1 MGRKRTSPVL
11 VMLVMVLTF
20 FTGSFQAAW
29 AQEATRIAISELK
42 EKLDSGAEFLLID
55 VREDHELKE
64 DGAIAG
70 AIHIPMGEL
79 DDRMKDV
86 PKDIDLVFY

>member
-20 FTGSFQAAW
+20 FAGSFQAAW

-42 EKLDSGAEFLLID
+42 EKLDSGTEFLLID